1 MSIFKNI
8 LSAFSD
14 ALFVNFKCIFCNT
27 ETVNE
32 SLVCDD
38 CAKRLTP
45 IVGALCNKCG
55 ALVDKSDNVCI
66 YCFDKEYL
74 FHEHRS
80 CFIYDKLSATPVKLL
95 KYEKKKYLSEPI
107 ARIMFAMNKKLFENV
122 DIITF
127 VPMTEERKDE
137 RGFNQG
143 EEIAKC
149 LSEIVNVPV
158 IKLMEKTKA
167 TKHQADLNFK
177 KRCENLKGSFAVSS
191 DMKENIRGKNI
202 LVVDDVF
209 TTGST
214 LSECA
219 RLLNRAKAKIVK
231 SITFLKTD
239 PFRKDE
245 SDNEYYFPF

>member
-1 MSIFKNI
+1 MSIIKKM
-8 LSAFSD
+8 LSAFGD

-38 CAKRLTP
+38 CVIRLIP
-45 IVGALCNKCG
+45 IVGATCKKCG
-55 ALVDKSDNVCI
+55 AMVDESDKVCI

-74 FHEHRS
+74 FREHRS
-80 CFIYDKLSATPVKLL
+80 CFIYDKLSSTPVKLL
-95 KYEKKKYLSEPI
+95 KYEKKKYLAEPI
-107 ARIMFAMNKKLFENV
+107 ARIMFAMNKELFENV

-127 VPMTEERKDE
+127 VPMTDERKDE

-143 EEIAKC
+143 EEIAKY

-158 IKLMEKTKA
+158 VKLMEKTKA
-167 TKHQADLNFK
+167 TEHQADLNFK
-177 KRCENLKGSFAVSS
+177 KRCENLKGSFTISS
-191 DMKENIRGKNI
+191 DVKENIRGKNI

-219 RLLNRAKAKIVK
+219 RLLNRAKAKTVK
-231 SITFLKTD
+231 AITFLKTD
-239 PFRKDE
+239 PFRKHE
-245 SDNEYYFPF
+245 SDDEYYLPF